1 MAENAVEEEE
11 KKSRRRRREERN
23 ATNATTNE
31 DAQEEDASYTVGK
44 GRATPGRRNQEDEK
58 EEGNVVTRS
67 FGGIREYFSDV
78 RSELDKVSW
87 PTREDALRLTRV
99 VLITLLLSAIIMGGI
114 SFLFARYVE
123 FGIRTPFAFVAL
135 LIVVVGVAF
144 WYFRRENSTGRG
156 Y

>member
-1 MAENAVEEEE
+1 
-11 KKSRRRRREERN
+11 
-23 ATNATTNE
+23 
-31 DAQEEDASYTVGK
+31 
-44 GRATPGRRNQEDEK
+44 
-58 EEGNVVTRS
+58 VVTRS

-99 VLITLLLSAIIMGGI
+99 VLITLLLSAIVMGGI

-123 FGIRTPFAFVAL
+123 FGIRNPFAFVVL
-135 LIVVVGVAF
+135 LIAVVGAAF